1 MRGVRFVELDASR
14 RVTRHAV
21 DQVNNNLTAQLMWCA
36 THVEPVWVY
45 NDLSFQCPHETC
57 VGWDSDSGHEIVPPP
72 WENPCVPPVRLL
84 VRPRQPPH
92 ADEVRSAAPPRA
104 LGCVSAGRPTDH
116 PDPNGDTTMSTTPD
130 PSPILEQARPTITP
144 GDLIRASVSFLAS
157 CIACGEGWSEHVAQ
171 AVRNAETGV
180 AALEGREE

>member
-1 MRGVRFVELDASR
+1 MRGVRFVELDASH

-72 WENPCVPPVRLL
+72 WENPCVPT
-84 VRPRQPPH
+84 
-92 ADEVRSAAPPRA
+92 
-104 LGCVSAGRPTDH
+104 G
-116 PDPNGDTTMSTTPD
+116 
-130 PSPILEQARPTITP
+130 TIWP
-144 GDLIRASVSFLAS
+144 A
-157 CIACGEGWSEHVAQ
+157 
-171 AVRNAETGV
+171 
-180 AALEGREE
+180 